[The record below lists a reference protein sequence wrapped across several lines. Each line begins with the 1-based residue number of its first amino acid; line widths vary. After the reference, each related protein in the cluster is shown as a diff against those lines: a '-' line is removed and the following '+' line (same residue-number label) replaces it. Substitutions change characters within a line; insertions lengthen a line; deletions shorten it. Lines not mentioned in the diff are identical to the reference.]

1 MWIFVWFLWI
11 MWIFDI
17 MITSLNHLLK
27 VYLTRSALPRPVDVQ
42 LTNGQIDKD
51 DLKFRTDDM
60 DKSDMS
66 SPPATGSTGSQADG
80 TDETLFQSAQAERPS
95 NPEVLCALNIN
106 ISEDVALLCR
116 TCTFWICVLDQT
128 RRATCRGRRLENAR
142 PKAFSLDSVLL
153 RTLHG
158 VYSREVTD

>member
-1 MWIFVWFLWI
+1 
-11 MWIFDI
+11 

-106 ISEDVALLCR
+106 ISEDVA
-116 TCTFWICVLDQT
+116 TFRICVFVGSDPPRHVQGPASGERKAEGLFSRLGVTSYPPRCLLERGHGLTLLITD
-128 RRATCRGRRLENAR
+128 RR
-142 PKAFSLDSVLL
+142 
-153 RTLHG
+153 
-158 VYSREVTD
+158 